1 MLFFTLI
8 SSSYSTV
15 FWFSLYLEESWT
27 VILLDLVGDGERGV
41 ITVLDTMSLSV
52 GEDELGYDLQNQK
65 LDGVVAHF
73 VAHNKVSCA

>member
-1 MLFFTLI
+1 
-8 SSSYSTV
+8 
-15 FWFSLYLEESWT
+15 
-27 VILLDLVGDGERGV
+27 VGDGERGV

-73 VAHNKVSCA
+73 VAHNKVSCAYYILT